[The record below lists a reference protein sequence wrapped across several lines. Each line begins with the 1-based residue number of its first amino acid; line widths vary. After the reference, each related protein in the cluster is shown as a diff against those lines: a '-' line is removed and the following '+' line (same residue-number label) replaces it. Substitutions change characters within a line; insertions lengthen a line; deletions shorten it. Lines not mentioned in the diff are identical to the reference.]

1 MIDLSDRTRQLIDVF
16 FSDKVKEE
24 AIFFLQNECAENLPL
39 GKMGTPEGIEKI
51 RFAVIKISNGDID
64 VLGKAISLASAD
76 WRDVLV
82 WADFANDVE
91 AHNKWAD
98 RVLGR
103 T

>member
-24 AIFFLQNECAENLPL
+24 AAFFLQNECAQNLPFRE
-39 GKMGTPEGIEKI
+39 KDTQEGIERI
-51 RFAVIKISNGDID
+51 QFAVIKISNGDMD
-64 VLGKAISLASAD
+64 DLGKAISLAKTD
-76 WRDVLV
+76 WRYVLM
-82 WADFANDVE
+82 WADFGYDIE